1 MLVFSVLEF
10 RVATT
15 ASEEQC
21 QEFSDALYGALNR
34 ARDFEVKFDSKV
46 VLKRITVNV
55 NCGHTFSLAVISTV
69 IQKYIDAGWSCPSV
83 VLGEDYE
90 YKVTLVDVGQA
101 L

>member
-21 QEFSDALYGALNR
+21 REFSDALYNALNR
-34 ARDFEVKFDSKV
+34 ARAFEIKFDRDV
-46 VLKRITVNV
+46 VLKRITVTV
-55 NCGHTFSLAVISTV
+55 NCGHAFSLAVIGTV
-69 IQKYIDAGWSCPSV
+69 IQKYIEAGWSFPNV

-90 YKVTLVDVGQA
+90 YKVTLVDVGQT